1 VIALLSLGFYSG
13 THRRDTRDNVG
24 AVCDPPS
31 LPSTARA
38 TCPRPRCF
46 VGGLLSMP
54 TTPKQPLPYAILAGA
69 IGIQGDDID

>member
-1 VIALLSLGFYSG
+1 MIALLSLGFYSG

-24 AVCDPPS
+24 AG
-31 LPSTARA
+31 L
-38 TCPRPRCF
+38 CPRPRCF
-46 VGGLLSMP
+46 VEGLLSMP